1 MSSIFSAPP
10 ECFVQLTRVPCAAGT
25 QGDIYQLDTVRSSSP
40 PQRTATIINQDRK
53 ETLENRK
60 IVFDSFLRSIKTLLA
75 LTHR

>member
-1 MSSIFSAPP
+1 MF
-10 ECFVQLTRVPCAAGT
+10 CTVDTRTMCRWDTG
-25 QGDIYQLDTVRSSSP
+25 GDIYQLDTARSSSP

-60 IVFDSFLRSIKTLLA
+60 IVFDCFLRSMKTLLA